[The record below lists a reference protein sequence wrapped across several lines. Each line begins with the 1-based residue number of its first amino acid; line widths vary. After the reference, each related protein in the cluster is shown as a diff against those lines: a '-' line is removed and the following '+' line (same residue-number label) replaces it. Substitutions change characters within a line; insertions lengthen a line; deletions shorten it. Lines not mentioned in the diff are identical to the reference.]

1 MQMILQLNLVK
12 KKMPDLGVDTMWAV
26 DQTAMFMEYLSKKT
40 IAKKG
45 KKQFGYDWLERKE
58 KGSSLWFWEL

>member
-1 MQMILQLNLVK
+1 
-12 KKMPDLGVDTMWAV
+12 MPDLGVDTMWAV